1 MNATMNIK
9 HLFISIATLLAAT
22 AAQALEVKPYT
33 EVSFAQAQAAGKPTA
48 LHFHASWCPTCKKQ
62 SSSIEQ
68 LKADKDLDLT
78 VFVADYDLEEPLKK
92 KLAVTAQSTLIVF
105 KGQVEKKRSSGKTS
119 PEAIKADLRTAL

>member
-1 MNATMNIK
+1 MNIK
-9 HLFISIATLLAAT
+9 HLLLTIATLLAAT

-33 EVSFAQAQAAGKPTA
+33 EASFAQAQTAGKPTA

-62 SSSIEQ
+62 SSSIEL
-68 LKADKDLDLT
+68 LKADNDLNLT

-92 KLAVTAQSTLIVF
+92 KLGVTSQSTLIVY
-105 KGQVEKKRSSGKTS
+105 KGTAEKARSVAKNS

>member
-33 EVSFAQAQAAGKPTA
+33 DASFAQAQAAGKSTA

-105 KGQVEKKRSSGKTS
+105 KGQVEKKRSVAKTS